1 MRRQWFRSPGATFV
15 ALAVFLAVAAPA
27 GAQVNTTTAEIAG
40 TVRDEG
46 GGGLPGVTVEGTNTE
61 TGFRRFAITDTNG
74 RYVLTLLPPGKYSVT
89 ALMQGLQSVR
99 REGLT
104 LALGS
109 SSRVDFTLRVAAVS
123 QSVTVTGEVPVIE
136 ETKTEVSSTV
146 NENSIKNLPLQTRNF
161 TDLVVLTPGAT
172 SDDSGRVHLSGQRGI
187 GNSFN
192 VDGADSNSSFFGEQR
207 GGTRPPFTFSQ
218 GAIQEFQVITSSYNA
233 QYGNA
238 TGGIINAITKSGT
251 NQFHAEVFGFYR
263 SKALSQPDANGFIGD
278 GFEQKQFGG
287 FVGGPIVKDR
297 LFFFGGYDGQRLD
310 DPFQAGY
317 VGMGTSADPLLD
329 PKNLAA
335 LTKWG
340 INPATEWGTVNQT
353 NNVDSPFFKLSWNA
367 SDSVTVSLRD
377 NYNKQQGD
385 NLTNG
390 RTFPDDGLSNNGQES
405 NFFNSLVGNLNWVV
419 SPAVFNELI
428 AQAATEHR
436 PRNAN
441 SQTLPET
448 VIANFGRFGQNNF
461 LPNNLDE
468 TRLQFTDNVSFFS
481 GNNTVK
487 AGVDYAHVKYSDE
500 FYRYRLGVY
509 NFASI
514 TDFVNGSARSFRQDF
529 SAYGG
534 LVDYT
539 SDFLSGYVQDDWRPT
554 PRLTVNFGL
563 RYDYQRQ
570 PDSVDKNPLYP
581 AVETIPS
588 DSNNWGPRLGFA
600 WDPAGTGKSVV
611 RGGIGVFYVYSPSL
625 LTANALLNNGV
636 RVLDYNI
643 TCSGTSPCPLYPNL
657 WVGPPTSGATKPG
670 LFVYDQGFQNT
681 STTRVSLGY
690 EQEVVRDLSVE
701 ADLIYAR
708 TRNLERVRDANLTL
722 VGLTPDGRPRY
733 TTTPRPNASFGAIQT
748 FMSDGDGE
756 YKGVL
761 VSIRKRLSNGLQFAA
776 SYAYGDSRDNQSNER
791 SVSIG
796 TNSPEDA
803 NNLNADYGPSDFDI
817 RHTIVVSGV
826 FDLPWGLTFA
836 PLYRWRTGAPW
847 TPGNSVDV
855 NGDGVFNDR
864 ANDLVNCD
872 ANGACDLGP
881 NHASRNSMRQPVSQQ
896 LDVTL
901 SKDFSNVLASG
912 VGATIYV
919 QVFNLAHSSNRYVS
933 NANWNEVISAGV
945 VNGVQKYKAN
955 PTFNVPDRVG
965 TARQFQLGVR
975 ISM

>member
-1 MRRQWFRSPGATFV
+1 MRRRWLRSVGPRFV
-15 ALAVFLAVAAPA
+15 ALAACLAVVAPA
-27 GAQVNTTTAEIAG
+27 LAQVNTTTSEISG

-46 GGGLPGVTVEGTNTE
+46 GVGLPGVAIHGANVE
-61 TGFRRFAITDTNG
+61 TGFRRIATTDTNG
-74 RYVLTLLPPGKYSVT
+74 KYLLTLLPPGKYSVT
-89 ALMQGLQSVR
+89 ARLQGFQSIER
-99 REGLT
+99 DGLT

-109 SSRVDFTLRVAAVS
+109 SSRVDFTLKIAAVS

-136 ETKTEVSSTV
+136 ETKTDVSASV
-146 NENSIKNLPLQTRNF
+146 NETSIKNLPLQTRNF

-251 NQFHAEVFGFYR
+251 NQFRADLFAFYR
-263 SKALSQPDANGFIGD
+263 SKALSQRDAAGFIGD

-287 FVGGPIVKDR
+287 FVGGPIVKDK
-297 LFFFGGYDGQRLD
+297 LFFFGGYDGQRLN
-310 DPFQAGY
+310 DPFQVGY

-329 PKNLAA
+329 PKNLAK
-335 LTKWG
+335 LQQWG
-340 INPATEWGTVNQT
+340 IDPATEWGTVNQT
-353 NNVDSPFFKLSWNA
+353 NNADSPFVKLSWNA
-367 SDSVTVSLRD
+367 SDGVTVLLRD
-377 NYNKQQGD
+377 NYNKQQGE

-390 RTFPDDGLSNNGQES
+390 RTFPDDGISNNGLES
-405 NFFNSLVGNLNWVV
+405 NFFNSVVGNVNWVA
-419 SPAVFNELI
+419 SPALFNELI
-428 AQAATEHR
+428 GQAATEHR
-436 PRNAN
+436 PRKAN

-500 FYRYRLGVY
+500 FYRYRFGVY
-509 NFASI
+509 NFASF
-514 TDFVNGSARSFRQDF
+514 TSFVNGSARTFRQDF
-529 SAYGG
+529 SNYNG
-534 LVDYT
+534 LVDYAG
-539 SDFLSGYVQDDWRPT
+539 DYVSGYIQDDWRPSS
-554 PRLTVNFGL
+554 RLTVNFGI
-563 RYDYQRQ
+563 RYDYERQ
-570 PDSVDKNPLYP
+570 PNSEDKNPLYP
-581 AVETIPS
+581 AIESIPS
-588 DSNNWGPRLGFA
+588 DTNNWGPRLGFA
-600 WDPAGTGKSVV
+600 WDPAGNGKSVV
-611 RGGIGVFYVYSPSL
+611 RGGVGVFYVYSPSL

-643 TCSGTSPCPLYPNL
+643 TCSATTPCPLYPNL
-657 WVGPPTSGATKPG
+657 WVNPPLSGASKPG
-670 LFVYDQGFQNT
+670 LFVYDKGFQNT
-681 STTRVSLGY
+681 NTTRISLGY
-690 EQEVVRDLSVE
+690 EQEVGKDLAVG

-708 TRNLERVRDANLTL
+708 TKNLERVRDANLTL
-722 VGLTPDGRPRY
+722 VGVTPDGRPMY
-733 TTTPRPNASFGAIQT
+733 STSPRPNTSFGAIQT
-748 FMSDGDGE
+748 FTSDGDGE

-761 VSIRKRLSNGLQFAA
+761 LSLRKRFSKGFQFAA

-803 NNLNADYGPSDFDI
+803 NNLNWDYGPSDFDI
-817 RHTIVVSGV
+817 RHTVVISGV
-826 FDLPWGLTFA
+826 FNLPWGFTVS

-847 TPGNSVDV
+847 TPGNSIDV

-864 ANDLVNCD
+864 ANDLINCD
-872 ANGACDLGP
+872 ANGACDLGS
-881 NHASRNSMRQPVSQQ
+881 NHAARNSMREPVSQQ

-901 SKDFSNVLASG
+901 SKEFSSLFGSG
-912 VGATIYV
+912 AGATIYI

-933 NANWNEVISAGV
+933 SANWNEVISAGV
-945 VNGVQKYKAN
+945 VNGVQKYRLN
-955 PTFNVPDRVG
+955 PTFNITDRVG

-975 ISM
+975 ISL